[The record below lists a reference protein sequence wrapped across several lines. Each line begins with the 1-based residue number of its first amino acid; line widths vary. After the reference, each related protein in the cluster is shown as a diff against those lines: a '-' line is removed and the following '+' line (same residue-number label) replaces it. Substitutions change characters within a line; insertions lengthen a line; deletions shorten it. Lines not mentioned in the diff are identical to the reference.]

1 MLRDRNNIENLMKT
15 QYNTMAILHSLEI
28 KNFRGIKDFKHD
40 FYKSRLICFVGR
52 GDSGK
57 TTILDAISFV
67 LSASW
72 NITFYDSDFY
82 NCNIDSPIEII
93 ANLIDIP
100 DFLLKDKYG
109 FQIRGF
115 NKDTGIIEDEI
126 GVESEPAITIRLFVD
141 SELEPSW
148 TLINNRN
155 EPINITASARAK
167 LNSFLI
173 SDYTDNHFS
182 WGKGKPL
189 YSLLKLELEKET
201 KDDKNVI
208 LDALREAKA
217 KIDENSFED
226 FDKVIEKVVIASKEF
241 GVKLVGTN
249 TTIDFKD
256 ISIKDNRVCLHDNK
270 IPFRQKGKGS
280 KRLVSM
286 SIQSLISEVGGI
298 VMIDEIEQGLEPD
311 RVKNLT
317 RSLERKRQGQIF
329 ITSHS
334 QNVIEEL
341 DASNL
346 YIVNNVEGM
355 CSLVACNEEFQ
366 SIVRACP
373 EAIYSKKV
381 IVCEGKTELGI
392 CRAIDENRIHQGLSS
407 FSENGVVYTL
417 GEGNNFTGRA
427 EQLFKLNKKVC
438 VFCDSDVDDKLAPTK
453 DELKGFDIPIFDCDE
468 GLAIEQ
474 QLFNEMNWE
483 GIQDI
488 VKYLLQDMSLNSI
501 SQSINSK
508 YDGKLE
514 NNWLNTDEEGK
525 RAALGLASKSNKN
538 AWLKR
543 IDHGEVI
550 GNVFYNNI
558 GALTETKLFSI
569 INGISNWVDSE

>member
-1 MLRDRNNIENLMKT
+1 
-15 QYNTMAILHSLEI
+15 MAILHSLEI
-28 KNFRGIKDFKHD
+28 NNFRGIKEFKHD
-40 FYKSRLICFVGR
+40 FYKNRLVCFVGR

-67 LSASW
+67 LSSNW

-82 NCNIDSPIEII
+82 KCDIEKPIEII

-100 DFLLKDKYG
+100 DSLLKDKYG
-109 FQIRGF
+109 LQIRGF
-115 NKDTGIIEDEI
+115 NKDSGLLEDEI
-126 GVESEPAITIRLFVD
+126 GVDSEPAISIKLCVD

-148 TLINNRN
+148 TLINSRN
-155 EPINITASARAK
+155 EPLHITASARAK

-189 YSLLKLELEKET
+189 YSLLKLELEKES
-201 KDDKNVI
+201 KEDKNVI

-217 KIDENSFED
+217 KIDENSFDD
-226 FDKVIEKVVIASKEF
+226 FDKVVEKVVNSSKDF
-241 GVKLVGTN
+241 GVKLEDTN

-256 ISIKDNRVCLHDNK
+256 ISIKDNRVCLHDNQ

-286 SIQSLISEVGGI
+286 SIQSLISEIGGI

-346 YIVNNVEGM
+346 YMVNNDDGI
-355 CSLVACNEEFQ
+355 CSLVECNEEFQ
-366 SIVRACP
+366 SILRACP
-373 EAIYSKKV
+373 EAIYASRV

-392 CRAIDENRIHQGLSS
+392 CRAMDEYRILQGLPS

-417 GEGNNFTGRA
+417 GEGNNFTIRA
-427 EQLFKLNKKVC
+427 ERLLRLNKKVC
-438 VFCDSDVDDKLAPTK
+438 VFCDSDVDHKLTPTK
-453 DELKGFDIPIFDCDE
+453 DELKALDIPIFDCNE

-474 QLFNEMNWE
+474 QLFNDMNWE

-488 VKYLLQDMSLNSI
+488 MKYLLQEMTLDSI
-501 SQSINSK
+501 TQSVNSK
-508 YDGKLE
+508 YEGELSKD
-514 NNWLNTDEEGK
+514 WLNQDEMAT
-525 RAALGLASKSNKN
+525 RTALGITSKSNKN
-538 AWLKR
+538 SWFKR
-543 IDHGEVI
+543 IDHGEAI
-550 GNVFYNNI
+550 GNIFYQNI
-558 GALTETKLFSI
+558 GNLTKTKFFSI
-569 INGISNWVDSE
+569 LDGIYNWVDSE